1 MKRWIIAGGLAAL
14 LAAVLL
20 TMFAFTGTEPVSTED
35 IDAIYDHHNQRLGAA
50 SFVPGVSKE
59 VVIGKSIDGVGKA
72 VMGKDTSN
80 LEARATVGLYTGPDN
95 GGNSVEERK
104 AWLVVVAGRCRR
116 PADDG
121 SFRPVHG
128 AREPPGPQWPEAT
141 EPVDRVLRCGHRRG
155 NPGGCHRA
163 LG

>member
-20 TMFAFTGTEPVSTED
+20 TMFAFTSTEPVSTED
-35 IDAIYDHHNQRLGAA
+35 IDAIYDHYNQRMYPA

-72 VMGKDTSN
+72 LIGKETSN
-80 LEARATVGLYTGPDN
+80 LEARATVGLYTGQDN
-95 GGNSVEERK
+95 RGNSVEERK
-104 AWLVVVAGRCRR
+104 VWLVVVDDLPMTAPSGQYTSPENRLDRSGQR
-116 PADDG
+116 QQNQLVVFYDADTG
-121 SFRPVHG
+121 
-128 AREPPGPQWPEAT
+128 EEIW
-141 EPVDRVLRCGHRRG
+141 
-155 NPGGCHRA
+155 GGCHRA